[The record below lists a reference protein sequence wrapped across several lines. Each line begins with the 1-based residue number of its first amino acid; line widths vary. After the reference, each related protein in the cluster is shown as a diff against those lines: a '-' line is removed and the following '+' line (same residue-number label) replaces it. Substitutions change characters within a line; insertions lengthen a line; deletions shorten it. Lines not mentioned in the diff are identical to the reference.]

1 MNICCGET
9 LDGLDLRKKGFDTID
24 LKLDKT
30 ILQFYE
36 KEGVFQVLDTDDKNG
51 KIWEKKNEL
60 KELKIKLEKKNKEID
75 DYLIKINDLDKKIKN
90 MEKIILMDEKENQY
104 IEQLGQNN

>member
-9 LDGLDLRKKGFDTID
+9 LDGIDLRENGFDKIN

-30 ILQFYE
+30 LLQFYE
-36 KEGVFQVLDTDDKNG
+36 KEGVFQVLDTEVENG
-51 KIWEKKNEL
+51 KLWDKKNEI
-60 KELKIKLEKKNKEID
+60 KELKLKIEKKNKEID
-75 DYLIKINDLDKKIKN
+75 EYQIKLNDLDKKIKN

-104 IEQLGQNN
+104 IEQIGEYN